1 MLYYKTER
9 QLKYGGDDRMR
20 PIGKPRKPDSPDIDD
35 LIFAVEHQEE
45 SEK

>member
-9 QLKYGGDDRMR
+9 QLKYGGDDGMR
-20 PIGKPRKPDSPDIDD
+20 LIRKPRKPDSPDIDD
-35 LIFAVEHQEE
+35 LIFEGEHPEE

>member
-1 MLYYKTER
+1 MLYYKR
-9 QLKYGGDDRMR
+9 WNKFKYGGDDGMR

-35 LIFAVEHQEE
+35 LIFEGEHPEE